1 MLQSS
6 TKLVLISTTTN
17 SMKTVKLSLH
27 RSEDEPFVQ
36 KWEVARKCVFSVRL
50 NQKHID
56 YPHIPQKLAE
66 LLFHVTNAPL
76 ELITKAHEKILLA
89 LWENCRKESLY
100 SLSVGDV
107 VKIHDH
113 NGNLTTLMCKSVGWE
128 EL

>member
-1 MLQSS
+1 
-6 TKLVLISTTTN
+6 
-17 SMKTVKLSLH
+17 MKTVKLSLH

-50 NQKHID
+50 NQEHID

>member
-1 MLQSS
+1 
-6 TKLVLISTTTN
+6 
-17 SMKTVKLSLH
+17 MKTVKLSLH

-50 NQKHID
+50 NQKHIE
-56 YPHIPQKLAE
+56 YPHMPEKLAQ
-66 LLFHVTNAPL
+66 LLFHVTNAPF
-76 ELITKAHEKILLA
+76 ELLNKAHEKILFA
-89 LWENCRKESLY
+89 LWENCRKESFY

-107 VKIHDH
+107 VKIHDQ

>member
-1 MLQSS
+1 
-6 TKLVLISTTTN
+6 
-17 SMKTVKLSLH
+17 MKTVKLSLH

-36 KWEVARKCVFSVRL
+36 KWEVARKCVFEVRL
-50 NQKHID
+50 NTNDFGMHC
-56 YPHIPQKLAE
+56 IPQKLAE
-66 LLFHVTNAPL
+66 LFFHVTNAPL

-89 LWENCRKESLY
+89 LWENCSDKKSFY

-107 VKIHDH
+107 VKVHDH

>member
-1 MLQSS
+1 MH
-6 TKLVLISTTTN
+6 TI
-17 SMKTVKLSLH
+17 KLSLH

-50 NQKHID
+50 NQEHID

-66 LLFHVTNAPL
+66 LLFHVTNAPI

-89 LWENCRKESLY
+89 LWENCSDKETFHST
-100 SLSVGDV
+100 SVGDV

>member
-1 MLQSS
+1 MLDNL
-6 TKLVLISTTTN
+6 TKITILLTMQTI
-17 SMKTVKLSLH
+17 KLSLH
-27 RSEDEPFVQ
+27 RSEDEPFTQ

-50 NQKHID
+50 NQEHID

-76 ELITKAHEKILLA
+76 EVITKAHEKILLA
-89 LWENCRKESLY
+89 LWENCRKESFY

-113 NGNLTTLMCKSVGWE
+113 NGNPTTLMCKSVGWE